1 MQKINKIYLGLKH
14 YSGGKPLDKRYDNLS
29 KQFQNAIKKENTI
42 HMNLRKSLARVNSLL
57 QARHSSYNRLDKNYP
72 NRGPEYAEKKRHLT
86 RNYGALIKRAENLTN
101 SIKKGINL
109 RTRILRDKARK
120 TIYNKVFRS
129 PVNKLLYSPNTGTR
143 SSAMLN
149 RYERPLSR
157 SEVAKLLREERR
169 KMFNKYKK

>member
-42 HMNLRKSLARVNSLL
+42 HMNLRKSLARVNSLV
-57 QARHSSYNRLDKNYP
+57 QARHSSYNKLDKNYP
-72 NRGPEYAEKKRHLT
+72 KRGPEYAEKKRQLT

-109 RTRILRDKARK
+109 RSRILHDKARK

-157 SEVAKLLREERR
+157 SEVAKLLREERK
-169 KMFNKYKK
+169 KMFNKYRV